1 MFHILMILFTVYIDI
16 LGGCFMKKWRFL
28 LVLLLSIAL
37 VACSSNE
44 ESTKEQEKNKEAVE
58 VDKGLLNVEVT
69 LPASLFEGENL
80 DEVIAQAKEE
90 EGIKEVTKNE
100 DGSLTYKMSKS
111 AHKKMMAE
119 MEKEIK
125 AYVEEMETS
134 EDYTSIEKVEHN
146 KSFTE
151 FTVTVNKE
159 AFENGFDGFA
169 LFGLAIQS
177 MYYQLFDGASEEDYK
192 TTFQLKD
199 VETSEIFDT
208 IIYPDA
214 LEGLGDTEE

>member
-1 MFHILMILFTVYIDI
+1 MFHILMILFTLYIDI
-16 LGGCFMKKWRFL
+16 LGGCFMKKWKFL
-28 LVLLLSIAL
+28 FVLLLSVAL

-44 ESTKEQEKNKEAVE
+44 ESTKEQEENKEAVE

-125 AYVEEMETS
+125 ASVEEMETS